1 MRWRALL
8 LREET
13 MLHPT
18 AELLRRAAELHGIR
32 RVRALH
38 HHALEEIAAE
48 HSVNITKP
56 LVESE
61 RVSVRINT
69 PRWAGTSTTAPHGT
83 GRAVSPPK
91 TASHGSS
98 DSSNARLST

>member
-8 LREET
+8 LCEET

-32 RVRALH
+32 RVRTLH

-48 HSVNITKP
+48 
-56 LVESE
+56 
-61 RVSVRINT
+61 
-69 PRWAGTSTTAPHGT
+69 
-83 GRAVSPPK
+83 RAVRNRPPHSPAPP
-91 TASHGSS
+91 
-98 DSSNARLST
+98 DARPVSGAAR